1 MSGALTTLSDN
12 SQEPTEIAAGFKGSW
27 PRVLKESRNY
37 KSGINST
44 FGIYREVGSQIEV
57 DLSCA

>member
-1 MSGALTTLSDN
+1 MQCQPGRTGLTADN

-37 KSGINST
+37 KSGINSAYILPLT
-44 FGIYREVGSQIEV
+44 R
-57 DLSCA
+57 